1 MGFFKQSVAAKL
13 GGGFALVLALVV
25 LTTLFVHVRTRSLI
39 AANLAEA
46 RRASDVELVARISF
60 IGERADQVV
69 AKAILVD
76 PAKAKQEWPGVKAL
90 CQGRVDTLD
99 SLVDTDTERAD
110 AAKVRESFAAFV
122 KTFDDTLL
130 PGLEAGSL
138 SHEQVVQIK
147 KGMDG
152 RLKALKDPVRSIRT
166 SMSKEMIS
174 AEADFQAEAAS
185 MVRWMFFM
193 AGMALLVGIGA
204 SVWVTQYIVHRLKRM
219 AEVAEMVSQGKVDQ
233 HLDAVDG
240 GDEFDQLQT
249 SFSNMIGYL
258 GETAHTAACLADGD
272 LTVSVHPRS
281 SEDALNVNFGKM
293 LGNWR
298 RDIAGIQ
305 SSAHTLAGATEELSS
320 VSMQLAGNT
329 RSSASQ
335 AQSIA
340 DATQRMDGSFR
351 QVAAGAEE
359 MSAGIKEVARS
370 AETTAAHAA
379 SAVASVKEADRSVTR
394 LEEASAQVGKV
405 VEVIQSIAEQTK
417 LLALNATIEAARAGE
432 AGRGFAVVAGEVKD
446 LAQKT
451 AEATGEISGQISSIR
466 SGIDQAVSAISGI
479 GSVIDEIAGLSHS
492 IASAIEE
499 QSAATGEIVRSV
511 NEGSQELATLSEG
524 VGLLASGAREV
535 SSGSDQVGVAS
546 GDLAKMAS
554 DLRDIALRF
563 RQ

>member
-1 MGFFKQSVAAKL
+1 M
-13 GGGFALVLALVV
+13 
-25 LTTLFVHVRTRSLI
+25 
-39 AANLAEA
+39 
-46 RRASDVELVARISF
+46 
-60 IGERADQVV
+60 V

-76 PAKAKQEWPGVKAL
+76 PAKARQEWPGVKAL

-99 SLVDTDTERAD
+99 RLVDTDTERAD
-110 AAKVRESFAAFV
+110 AAKVRESFAAFT
-122 KTFDDTLL
+122 KSFEDTLL

-166 SMSKEMIS
+166 SMSKEMND
-174 AEADFQAEAAS
+174 AEADFQAEATS
-185 MVRWMFFM
+185 MVRWMFLM

-249 SFSNMIGYL
+249 SFSNMIAYL

-272 LTVSVHPRS
+272 LTVSVRPRS

-379 SAVASVKEADRSVTR
+379 NAVASVKEADRSVTR

>member
-1 MGFFKQSVAAKL
+1 
-13 GGGFALVLALVV
+13 
-25 LTTLFVHVRTRSLI
+25 
-39 AANLAEA
+39 
-46 RRASDVELVARISF
+46 
-60 IGERADQVV
+60 
-69 AKAILVD
+69 
-76 PAKAKQEWPGVKAL
+76 
-90 CQGRVDTLD
+90 
-99 SLVDTDTERAD
+99 
-110 AAKVRESFAAFV
+110 
-122 KTFDDTLL
+122 
-130 PGLEAGSL
+130 
-138 SHEQVVQIK
+138 
-147 KGMDG
+147 
-152 RLKALKDPVRSIRT
+152 
-166 SMSKEMIS
+166 
-174 AEADFQAEAAS
+174 
-185 MVRWMFFM
+185 
-193 AGMALLVGIGA
+193 MALLVGIGA

-258 GETAHTAACLADGD
+258 GETAQTAARLADGD
-272 LTVSVHPRS
+272 LTVSVRPRS

-379 SAVASVKEADRSVTR
+379 NAVASVKEADRSVTR
-394 LEEASAQVGKV
+394 LEEASVQVGKV

-499 QSAATGEIVRSV
+499 QSAATGEIVRGV
-511 NEGSQELATLSEG
+511 NEGSQELATLSQG
-524 VGLLASGAREV
+524 VALLANGAHEV